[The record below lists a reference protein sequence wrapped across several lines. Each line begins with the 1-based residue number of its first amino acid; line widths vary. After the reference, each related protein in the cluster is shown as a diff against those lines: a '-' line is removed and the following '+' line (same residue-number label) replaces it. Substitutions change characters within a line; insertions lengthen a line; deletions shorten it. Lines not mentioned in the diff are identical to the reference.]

1 LCFVYSDEHQPY
13 FIYPSLLEENVHPAC
28 VVEVGL
34 ETSFLPIEKNE
45 VYISIPPEHTQPRD
59 HENHKSDSN
68 PSQISLSSVIIEPC
82 HQLVNTH
89 VHPTSFQTRIKIN
102 IFKPLKLP
110 YILHPYPLDCL
121 EYLPCFSGEDHVTAE
136 RHLGAFENFVDQ
148 FEIVHDDV
156 TTRLFSKYLFRDVA
170 VWFKSLR
177 VDSIGSWIELSNTFL
192 KHWGENKSLDL
203 YLADFYALRREDGK
217 VVFVFNRKLYNIYHD
232 IPLGIWP
239 TKTVAMVYYIMAQHS
254 ELVLLLLERKSSS
267 LACLFEDAQEIEEN
281 ICASKRVIDPTYFE
295 NMHAR
300 EQGNCH
306 YVSVFEHEGSEYEED
321 LEQHQGCKYISD
333 SDQNSSVLEDVSMD
347 RYAWKVDDQFSNHFD
362 HEVIDDCIGNYMF
375 LADND
380 QYDLNHVLSSSCD
393 HHFEEKVVATNDQNL
408 ITRRLEGYQFSSKDV
423 VMDEQFFSIDQDI
436 FYLGLKDPFAALLGS
451 YFSSYQNI
459 SYYIYSPSLTG
470 EFCFLKGFLLLLL
483 YFRHYLLISGMDKI
497 ISVLK
502 LLEWLIWKSA
512 FT

>member
-59 HENHKSDSN
+59 HENDKSDSN
-68 PSQISLSSVIIEPC
+68 PSQISLSSVIIEAC
-82 HQLVNTH
+82 HHLVNTH

-102 IFKPLKLP
+102 MFKPLKLP

-192 KHWGENKSLDL
+192 RHWGENKSLDL

-232 IPLGIWP
+232 IPLGI
-239 TKTVAMVYYIMAQHS
+239 
-254 ELVLLLLERKSSS
+254 
-267 LACLFEDAQEIEEN
+267 
-281 ICASKRVIDPTYFE
+281 
-295 NMHAR
+295 
-300 EQGNCH
+300 
-306 YVSVFEHEGSEYEED
+306 
-321 LEQHQGCKYISD
+321 
-333 SDQNSSVLEDVSMD
+333 
-347 RYAWKVDDQFSNHFD
+347 
-362 HEVIDDCIGNYMF
+362 
-375 LADND
+375 
-380 QYDLNHVLSSSCD
+380 
-393 HHFEEKVVATNDQNL
+393 
-408 ITRRLEGYQFSSKDV
+408 
-423 VMDEQFFSIDQDI
+423 
-436 FYLGLKDPFAALLGS
+436 
-451 YFSSYQNI
+451 
-459 SYYIYSPSLTG
+459 
-470 EFCFLKGFLLLLL
+470 
-483 YFRHYLLISGMDKI
+483 
-497 ISVLK
+497 
-502 LLEWLIWKSA
+502 
-512 FT
+512 

>member
-1 LCFVYSDEHQPY
+1 
-13 FIYPSLLEENVHPAC
+13 
-28 VVEVGL
+28 
-34 ETSFLPIEKNE
+34 
-45 VYISIPPEHTQPRD
+45 
-59 HENHKSDSN
+59 
-68 PSQISLSSVIIEPC
+68 
-82 HQLVNTH
+82 
-89 VHPTSFQTRIKIN
+89 
-102 IFKPLKLP
+102 
-110 YILHPYPLDCL
+110 
-121 EYLPCFSGEDHVTAE
+121 
-136 RHLGAFENFVDQ
+136 
-148 FEIVHDDV
+148 
-156 TTRLFSKYLFRDVA
+156 
-170 VWFKSLR
+170 
-177 VDSIGSWIELSNTFL
+177 
-192 KHWGENKSLDL
+192 
-203 YLADFYALRREDGK
+203 
-217 VVFVFNRKLYNIYHD
+217 
-232 IPLGIWP
+232 
-239 TKTVAMVYYIMAQHS
+239 MAQHL

-267 LACLFEDAQEIEEN
+267 LACLVEDAQEIEEN

-295 NMHAR
+295 NMHADEKR
-300 EQGNCH
+300 NCQ

-333 SDQNSSVLEDVSMD
+333 LDQNSSVLEYVSMD
-347 RYAWKVDDQFSNHFD
+347 RYAWKVDDQFSNHFN

-423 VMDEQFFSIDQDI
+423 VMDEQFFSINQDI

-451 YFSSYQNI
+451 YFSSYRNI
-459 SYYIYSPSLTG
+459 SDYIYSPSLTG